1 MIGARTVPVRSA
13 WLRRSLEKL
22 RLFSLSNVLR
32 TETVRAPA
40 KLTHNPRHL
49 PLVTRHRFRYSK
61 IGMSTIISASAVT
74 VQFGERTILDDVTL
88 GIEAGDRIGLVGRN
102 GCGKTTFLKILA
114 GLQAPDSGVISKQR
128 DLVASYL
135 PQDFMLDAAKNVFEN
150 IRDGARHVQ
159 DLIAE
164 FESLPH
170 DSKRHEELEQRI
182 AALDGWTVDRRIE
195 VAMSHLNCPDGER
208 RIESLSGGEK
218 RRVAMCRAIVSRPD
232 FLMLDE
238 PTNHLDPESIEWVA
252 EFLDNFG
259 GTFLVVTHDRYFLD
273 RVATS
278 ILELCDGKF
287 FSHAGNYTDYL
298 LDKAE
303 RQAADAVVEHK
314 RQMFLKKEL
323 AWVRQGPRAQ
333 RSKQKDRFER
343 YYNEAAK
350 DGPVIEEDMELV
362 IPPPPQLGN
371 RTVELTNLAMTL
383 AGKKLFSGFNFTFEN
398 GKRVGV
404 CGRNGLGKTTLLKII
419 IGQLAPTDGTVK
431 IGPLT
436 KFNYVDQSRLQLN
449 DERTVLDEAADGT
462 EFVLWGAARISVRS
476 YLKRFLFADDRIL
489 TPVKKLSGGERSRL
503 LLAKILKCGGNFLI
517 LDEPTNDLD
526 LPTLRVL
533 EEALIAFPGVVCV
546 VSHDRYFLNRV
557 CTDILA
563 FEGDGK
569 IHHSAGDYDY
579 YLEKKQKAEAAA
591 ARQSAAILAT
601 NKSAALARDAAT
613 KTAKPRKLS
622 FKEQR
627 ELDGMEAQI
636 HEVEAEVARIERLF
650 ADPEFFRKHAAQV
663 NQLTHELDAA
673 KENVTQLYS
682 RWEELETMKS
692 AAEK

>member
-1 MIGARTVPVRSA
+1 
-13 WLRRSLEKL
+13 
-22 RLFSLSNVLR
+22 
-32 TETVRAPA
+32 
-40 KLTHNPRHL
+40 
-49 PLVTRHRFRYSK
+49 
-61 IGMSTIISASAVT
+61 MSTIISASEVT
-74 VQFGERTILDDVTL
+74 VRYNEHAVLDEVTL
-88 GIEAGDRIGLVGRN
+88 GIQEGDRIGLVGRN

-114 GLQAPDSGVISKQR
+114 GLQAPDSGEISRQR
-128 DLVASYL
+128 ELVASYL
-135 PQDFMLDAAKNVFEN
+135 PQDFMLDAAKNVHEN
-150 IRDGARHVQ
+150 IRDGAQHVLN
-159 DLIAE
+159 LIAE

-170 DSKRHEELEQRI
+170 DSKRHEHLEHRI
-182 AALDGWTVDRRIE
+182 AALEGWTVDRRIE
-195 VAMSHLNCPDGER
+195 VAMSHLNCPGGER

-252 EFLDNFG
+252 EFLETFG
-259 GTFLVVTHDRYFLD
+259 GTFLAVTHDRYFLD

-287 FSHAGNYTDYL
+287 FPHAGNYTDYL
-298 LDKAE
+298 FDKAE
-303 RQAADAVVEHK
+303 RQAADATIEHK

-343 YYNEAAK
+343 YYDEAAK
-350 DGPVIEEDMELV
+350 DGPVIEEDVELV

-371 RTVELTNLAMTL
+371 RTVEVSNLGMEL
-383 AGKKLFSGFNFTFEN
+383 AGKKLFSGFNFAFEN

-404 CGRNGLGKTTLLKII
+404 CGRNGLGKTTLLKIV
-419 IGQLAPTDGTVK
+419 IGQLAPTEGTVK
-431 IGPLT
+431 TGQLT
-436 KFNYVDQSRLQLN
+436 KFNYVDQGRLQLN
-449 DERTVLDEAADGT
+449 EENTAMDEVAEGR
-462 EFVLWGAARISVRS
+462 EFVQWGDAKLSVRS
-476 YLKRFLFADDRIL
+476 YLKRFLFADERIL
-489 TPVKKLSGGERSRL
+489 TQVKKLSGGERSRL
-503 LLAKILKCGGNFLI
+503 LLARILKSGGNFLI

-533 EEALIAFPGVVCV
+533 EEALIAFPGMTCV

-569 IHHSAGDYDY
+569 IHHSVGDYDY

-601 NKSAALARDAAT
+601 NKSAALSRDAAT

-622 FKEQR
+622 FKEAR
-627 ELDGMEAQI
+627 ELEGMEVQI
-636 HEVEAEVARIERLF
+636 QAVEVEVARIEGLF
-650 ADPEFFRKHAAQV
+650 IQPDFHRKHATQV
-663 NQLTHELDAA
+663 NRLTDELEAA
-673 KENVTQLYS
+673 KEKVTKLYA
-682 RWEELETMKS
+682 RWEELEAIKA
-692 AAEK
+692 AAERP

>member
-1 MIGARTVPVRSA
+1 MP
-13 WLRRSLEKL
+13 
-22 RLFSLSNVLR
+22 
-32 TETVRAPA
+32 
-40 KLTHNPRHL
+40 
-49 PLVTRHRFRYSK
+49 
-61 IGMSTIISASAVT
+61 TIISASEVT
-74 VQFGERTILDDVTL
+74 VRYNEHNVLDNVTL
-88 GIEAGDRIGLVGRN
+88 GIQEGDRIGLVGRN

-114 GLQAPDSGVISKQR
+114 GLQAPDSGEISRQR
-128 DLVASYL
+128 ELVASYL
-135 PQDFMLDAAKNVFEN
+135 PQDFMLDAAKSVYEN
-150 IRDGARHVQ
+150 IRDGAQHVLG
-159 DLIAE
+159 LIAE

-170 DSKRHEELEQRI
+170 DSKRHEHLEHRI
-182 AALDGWTVDRRIE
+182 AALEGWTLDRRIE
-195 VAMSHLNCPDGER
+195 VAMAHLNCPDGDR
-208 RIESLSGGEK
+208 LIESLSGGEK

-252 EFLDNFG
+252 EFLENFG

-303 RQAADAVVEHK
+303 RQAADAVIEHK

-333 RSKQKDRFER
+333 RSKQKNRFER
-343 YYNEAAK
+343 YYDEAAQE
-350 DGPVIEEDMELV
+350 GPAVEEDVELV

-371 RTVELTNLAMTL
+371 RTVEVSNLGAEI

-419 IGQLAPTDGTVK
+419 IGQLAPTEGTVK
-431 IGPLT
+431 TGQLT
-436 KFNYVDQSRLQLN
+436 RFNYVDQGRLQLN
-449 DERTVLDEAADGT
+449 DERTVLDEVADGT
-462 EFVLWGAARISVRS
+462 EFVQWGEAKISVRS
-476 YLKRFLFADDRIL
+476 YLKRFLFADDRIQ
-489 TPVKKLSGGERSRL
+489 TQVKKLSGGERSRL
-503 LLAKILKCGGNFLI
+503 LLARILKSGGNFLI

-533 EEALIAFPGVVCV
+533 EEALIAFPGVTCV

-569 IHHSAGDYDY
+569 IHHSVGDYDY
-579 YLEKKQKAEAAA
+579 YLEKKQRVEEAA
-591 ARQSAAILAT
+591 ARQSTAILAL
-601 NKSAALARDAAT
+601 NKSAALSRNAAPP
-613 KTAKPRKLS
+613 KNKPRKLT
-622 FKEQR
+622 FKEAR
-627 ELDGMEAQI
+627 ELEGIEAQI
-636 HEVEAEVARIERLF
+636 HAAEAEVARIEGLF
-650 ADPEFFRKHAAQV
+650 ADPEFFRKHATQV
-663 NQLTHELDAA
+663 NQLKAGLESA
-673 KENVTQLYS
+673 KEKVTQLYA
-682 RWEELETMKS
+682 RWEELEAIKV
-692 AAEK
+692 AAERP

>member
-1 MIGARTVPVRSA
+1 
-13 WLRRSLEKL
+13 
-22 RLFSLSNVLR
+22 
-32 TETVRAPA
+32 
-40 KLTHNPRHL
+40 
-49 PLVTRHRFRYSK
+49 
-61 IGMSTIISASAVT
+61 MSTIISASAVT
-74 VQFGERTILDDVTL
+74 VQFGERKILDDATL
-88 GIEAGDRIGLVGRN
+88 GIAAGDRIGLVGRN

-114 GLQAPDSGVISKQR
+114 GLQAPDAGVVSRQR

-135 PQDFMLDAAKNVFEN
+135 PQDFMLDATKNVYEN
-150 IRDGARHVQ
+150 VRDGAQHVQ
-159 DLIAE
+159 RLIAE

-182 AALDGWTVDRRIE
+182 AALDGWTVDRRIA
-195 VAMSHLNCPDGER
+195 VAMSHLNCPDGGR

-218 RRVAMCRAIVSRPD
+218 RRVAMARVIVSRPD

-252 EFLDNFG
+252 EFLENFN

-273 RVATS
+273 RVAAS
-278 ILELCDGKF
+278 ILELCDGRF
-287 FSHAGNYTDYL
+287 FSHRGNYTDYL

-314 RQMFLKKEL
+314 RQMFLRKEL
-323 AWVRQGPRAQ
+323 DWVRTGPRAQ
-333 RSKQKDRFER
+333 RKKAKNRFER
-343 YYNEAAK
+343 FEGVAAQ
-350 DGPVIEEDMELV
+350 DAPVVEEDMELV

-371 RTVELTNLAMTL
+371 RTVEFANLGMTL
-383 AGKKLFSGFNFTFEN
+383 GEKNLFSGFSFNFEN

-419 IGQLAPTDGTVK
+419 IGQLAPTEGTVK

-436 KFNYVDQSRLQLN
+436 KFNYVDQARLQLN
-449 DERTVLDEAADGT
+449 EERSVLDEASDGT
-462 EFVLWGAARISVRS
+462 EFVLWGEARISVRS
-476 YLKRFLFADDRIL
+476 YLKRFLFADDRIN
-489 TPVKKLSGGERSRL
+489 TQVKKLSGGERSRL
-503 LLAKILKCGGNFLI
+503 LLAKILKAGGNFLI

-569 IHHSAGDYDY
+569 IHPSAGDYDY
-579 YLEKKQKAEAAA
+579 YLEKKQRQAADVP
-591 ARQSAAILAT
+591 RREEFNL
-601 NKSAALARDAAT
+601 AAT
-613 KTAKPRKLS
+613 AAKPKPAKPRKLT
-622 FKEQR
+622 FKEAR
-627 ELDGMEAQI
+627 ELEGMEPQI
-636 HEVEAEVARIERLF
+636 LAAEEEIARIESLF
-650 ADPEFFRKHAAQV
+650 ASPDFHRTYGTQTDELMARLAA
-663 NQLTHELDAA
+663 NKDNLA
-673 KENVTQLYS
+673 KLYA
-682 RWEELETMKS
+682 RWEELEAIKA